1 MRIPQNH
8 HPYCKRSPELQ
19 CGSRKTIIST
29 ASFLQIGSA
38 DLAKPSFALQAGA
51 GGAVQKPESRQ
62 EHCKLEPGV
71 HCRSRKACRSN
82 ASRGRGCSTK
92 VRKPAGALQAGAGS
106 TVQKPESRQEQ
117 CKLSP
122 NLQCGSRKSII
133 RTASALQSCIADLA
147 KPSSAMQALSRLALQ
162 IPQIHHQQCIHPSPI
177 PREHPR
183 RTTPGKSAGM
193 NRLTTFFSIPLV
205 PLT

>member
-1 MRIPQNH
+1 MRIPENH
-8 HPYCKRSPELQ
+8 HQHCKLSPELH

-51 GGAVQKPESRQ
+51 ERAVQKPESRQ

-92 VRKPAGALQAGAGS
+92 AGKPAGAL
-106 TVQKPESRQEQ
+106 R
-117 CKLSP
+117 
-122 NLQCGSRKSII
+122 
-133 RTASALQSCIADLA
+133 
-147 KPSSAMQALSRLALQ
+147 ALSKLALR
-162 IPQIHHQQCIHPSPI
+162 IPQIHHSHCKLSPDLHCRSHKSIISTAYIQAPSQGEP
-177 PREHPR
+177 PQMNR
-183 RTTPGKSAGM
+183 RTATI
-193 NRLTTFFSIPLV
+193 SISLV